1 MLRNNPFLFLTK
13 YYSGQCPL
21 EQVQMISSWIWHIPG
36 YFLERPGNE
45 IILII
50 PVRQFKFNSTWNH
63 LKYQLYEWFMSHESW
78 LIFKIHYVTEN
89 YIILTKGDISVGWK
103 EICDAFKSG
112 PIFRDTNC
120 QNWSHCSSTSEIV
133 RQMGM
138 SFDSMSVARQ
148 FNEIWPL
155 QCVGGNT
162 PVTCQLFDFL
172 EWCQKFHWQV
182 TLRFWP
188 EKSRLFLLTRK
199 CWQIFKMLTSF

>member
-1 MLRNNPFLFLTK
+1 MND
-13 YYSGQCPL
+13 
-21 EQVQMISSWIWHIPG
+21 
-36 YFLERPGNE
+36 
-45 IILII
+45 
-50 PVRQFKFNSTWNH
+50 
-63 LKYQLYEWFMSHESW
+63 SW

-89 YIILTKGDISVGWK
+89 YITLTKGDISVGWK
-103 EICDAFKSG
+103 EICDALKSG

-120 QNWSHCSSTSEIV
+120 QNWSHCPSASEIV

-138 SFDSMSVARQ
+138 SFDSMTVARQ

-182 TLRFWP
+182 TLRLWP
-188 EKSRLFLLTRK
+188 WKIGYFYWRENVDKFSKFRKKFIFLKIVDKNVDIPELTEKIFI
-199 CWQIFKMLTSF
+199 CWQILIGQIFFDLSTNHV